1 MQVMATPETVKGRFA
16 SFVIDLEGFPAVARP
31 AMRSA
36 LKRIGAIV
44 LTPIPIVVE
53 ASWEPLDGGLIGSGG
68 GTVRL
73 LSGGIAGEGTWFAE
87 VLANDILEED
97 RNPDL
102 HEISIRLDS
111 ETDWYFGTDGKGPA
125 SQADLIHTVM
135 HELVHGLGMHTELE
149 VFEDQGRWGSRTPF
163 TRTDPMRF
171 DVFVE
176 NGPGQSLMTDFVNP
190 SVELGEQITGEDLF
204 FGGPTATTGNGGTR
218 PALYAPDPYRGS
230 ASVAHVDRI
239 FDGTREDLMTPSAG
253 FPSQSLGPATRGI
266 LADLAY
272 YIAHAR
278 TVSLNLNRHLV
289 LSGRVLAPLGYPPCR
304 SNIVV
309 VIERFKDR
317 RWVKIA
323 TDRTNAKGAFST
335 RVSDEATRYRARIL
349 RLFKGPL
356 RVNACLPDSSPIR
369 RHRH

>member
-1 MQVMATPETVKGRFA
+1 MATPETVKARFA
-16 SFVIDLEGFPAVARP
+16 TFIIDLEGFPAAARR
-31 AMRSA
+31 AMRYA
-36 LKRIGAIV
+36 LKRIGEIIQ
-44 LTPIPIVVE
+44 TPIPIVVE
-53 ASWEPLDGGLIGSGG
+53 ASWEALDGGLIGSGG
-68 GTVRL
+68 GIVRL
-73 LSGGIAGEGTWFAE
+73 MTGGIAEDGTWFPEA
-87 VLANDILEED
+87 LANDILEED

-125 SQADLIHTVM
+125 SQADLVHTVM
-135 HELVHGLGMHTELE
+135 HELVHGLGIHTELE

-176 NGPGQSLMTDFVNP
+176 NGAGESLMTDFDNP
-190 SVELGEQITGEDLF
+190 SAELGEQITGGDLF
-204 FGGPTATTGNGGTR
+204 FGGPTATTGNGGTH
-218 PALYAPDPYRGS
+218 PALYAPDQYRAS
-230 ASVAHVDRI
+230 ASVAHLDRI
-239 FDGTREDLMTPSAG
+239 FDGTREDLMTPTAG

-272 YIAHAR
+272 YVAHAR
-278 TVSLNLNRHLV
+278 TVSLNLDKHLV
-289 LSGRVLAPLGYPPCR
+289 LSGRVAVPLGYPPCR

-317 RWVKIA
+317 RWVRIT
-323 TDRTNAKGAFST
+323 TDRTNEKGAFST
-335 RVSDEATRYRARIL
+335 RVPDEASRYRARIL

-356 RVNACLPDSSPIR
+356 KVNACLPDSSPIR